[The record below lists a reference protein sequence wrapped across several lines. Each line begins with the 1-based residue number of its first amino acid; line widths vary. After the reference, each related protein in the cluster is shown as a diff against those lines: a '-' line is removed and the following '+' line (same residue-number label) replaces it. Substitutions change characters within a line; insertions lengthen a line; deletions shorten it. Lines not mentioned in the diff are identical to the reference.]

1 MTGSETLDSWQVLG
15 IAETRDERDIKRA
28 YARQLKLNRPE
39 DGAAAFQRLRDA
51 YDHALRF
58 AAHGQERQAPAA
70 SAAAA
75 TPATASAPAPLAA
88 GKIDFGKAPTAA
100 SPAMTADP
108 RKEAQILWQEW
119 LASGNG
125 IKLSTLE
132 KREAMTHLAVRE
144 EFERLALRYCATAAC
159 HDAIRARFIEHYQW
173 DQRLPQLHKMDA
185 EAARSLVGRQ
195 NATAS
200 LVYLRR
206 SGEYDACLDLLM
218 AAPPASASCL
228 HDVRLTRTLLALIKG
243 IRAHHGDLLA
253 YKIDPASITWW
264 ESKARAK
271 KYFGSTAILS
281 AVTGLAIY
289 ALALFMHERWGFFG
303 IDSFY
308 AIFFVLSQLLSFS
321 AYAAFAFYRPVALL
335 GRMAQSRQQHFGV
348 YLQYRHRHLWQF
360 GWVYAYAGLSLLLFV
375 SHPSPMLVSGATLLL
390 AVCALVAVFASSVHF
405 KLRAYLLLL
414 PIASLLA
421 WMMRATAFDAF
432 PAGACFAFSLCLLIL
447 LARSGAQLYP
457 ALGLPKAWQHR
468 LRITWLLGGTMLFF
482 VAAAG
487 VLPAGLAPVLAWL
500 WCLAGVPLY
509 TFTMPDISRHLV
521 WPALL
526 LAKITLVSSTSFFTN
541 LPDARLILPQ
551 ALLPLIAMLILAN
564 LFYENQ
570 QKNVHA

>member
-1 MTGSETLDSWQVLG
+1 MTGSDTLSIWNVLG
-15 IAETRDERDIKRA
+15 IAETDNERDIKRA

-39 DGAAAFQRLRDA
+39 DGAEAFQRLRDA
-51 YDHALRF
+51 YDYALRV
-58 AAHGQERQAPAA
+58 AAHAQERQVPKA
-70 SAAAA
+70 SA
-75 TPATASAPAPLAA
+75 TPATAPAPVPLVA
-88 GKIDFGKAPTAA
+88 GKIDFGKPLPAA
-100 SPAMTADP
+100 LPATTADP
-108 RKEAQILWQEW
+108 RKEAQTLWREW

-144 EFERLALRYCATAAC
+144 EFELLALRYCATAAC
-159 HDAIRARFIEHYQW
+159 HDATRGQFIEHYQW

-185 EAARSLVGRQ
+185 EAARGLVGRH

-206 SGEYDACLDLLM
+206 SGEYGACLDLLL
-218 AAPPASASCL
+218 AAPPASAFCL
-228 HDVRLTRTLLALIKG
+228 HDVRLTRTLLALIEG
-243 IRAHHGDLLA
+243 IRAHHGDLLT

-264 ESKARAK
+264 ERKARAK
-271 KYFGSTAILS
+271 KYFGSTAIRS
-281 AVTGLAIY
+281 AVAGLAIY
-289 ALALFMHERWGFFG
+289 GLALFMHERWGFFA

-308 AIFFVLSQLLSFS
+308 SIFFVLSQLLSFS
-321 AYAAFAFYRPVALL
+321 ACAAFAFYRPTALL
-335 GRMAQSRQQHFGV
+335 DRMTQFRQQHFGV

-390 AVCALVAVFASSVHF
+390 AVCALVAVFASSAHF

-421 WMMRATAFDAF
+421 WMMRETAFDAF
-432 PAGACFAFSLCLLIL
+432 SAGACFAFSLCLLIL
-447 LARSGAQLYP
+447 LARGGAQLYP
-457 ALGLPKAWQHR
+457 ALGLPKAWHHR
-468 LRITWLLGGTMLFF
+468 LRITWLLGGTLLFF

-487 VLPAGLAPVLAWL
+487 VLPAGLAPALAWM

-509 TFTMPDISRHLV
+509 AFTMPNISRHLV

-526 LAKITLVSSTSFFTN
+526 LAKITLVSSTSFFAN
-541 LPDARLILPQ
+541 LPDARLMLPE
-551 ALLPLIAMLILAN
+551 ALLPLIAMVILAN

-570 QKNVHA
+570 QENVHA

>member
-1 MTGSETLDSWQVLG
+1 MMGSETLDIWQVLG
-15 IAETRDERDIKRA
+15 IAETCDERDIRRA

-51 YDHALRF
+51 YEYALRI
-58 AAHGQERQAPAA
+58 AAHSQEQQAPEV
-70 SAAAA
+70 SAP
-75 TPATASAPAPLAA
+75 PATAPAPAPLAA
-88 GKIDFGKAPTAA
+88 GKIDFGKTPPAA
-100 SPAMTADP
+100 SPAMTAAP
-108 RKEAQILWQEW
+108 RKEAQILWREW

-144 EFERLALRYCATAAC
+144 EFELLALRYCATAAC
-159 HDAIRARFIEHYQW
+159 QDATRGRFIEHYQW
-173 DQRLPQLHKMDA
+173 DQRLPQLRKMDA
-185 EAARSLVGRQ
+185 EAARGLVGRQ

-200 LVYLRR
+200 LAYLRS
-206 SGEYDACLDLLM
+206 SGEHDACLDLLM
-218 AAPPASASCL
+218 AAPPASAFCL
-228 HDVRLTRTLLALIKG
+228 HDVRLTRTLLALIEG

-253 YKIDPASITWW
+253 YKIDPVSITWW
-264 ESKARAK
+264 ERKARAK
-271 KYFGSTAILS
+271 KYFGGTAIRS

-289 ALALFMHERWGFFG
+289 GLALFMHERWGFFG

-308 AIFFVLSQLLSFS
+308 ATFFVLSQLLSFS
-321 AYAAFAFYRPVALL
+321 AYAAYAFYRPAALIE
-335 GRMAQSRQQHFGV
+335 RMAQFRQQHFGV

-360 GWVYAYAGLSLLLFV
+360 GWVYAYAGLSLLLFIN
-375 SHPSPMLVSGATLLL
+375 HPSPMLVSGATLLL
-390 AVCALVAVFASSVHF
+390 AVCALVAVFASSAHF

-421 WMMRATAFDAF
+421 WMMRETGFDAF

-447 LARSGAQLYP
+447 LARSGAQLYQ
-457 ALGLPKAWQHR
+457 ALGLPKAWHHR
-468 LRITWLLGGTMLFF
+468 LRITWLLGGTLLFF

-509 TFTMPDISRHLV
+509 AFTMPNISRHLV

-526 LAKITLVSSTSFFTN
+526 LVKITLVSSTSFFAN

-570 QKNVHA
+570 QENVHA